1 MTDNWTGPLPS
12 QPLPPELPPDEQ
24 PVEIRIV
31 AMPTVEI
38 KPGCKYLIG
47 IDAEHDTDRLD
58 RMAQA
63 VQDFFPDSE
72 FAFVRGATVLGE
84 APDR

>member
-1 MTDNWTGPLPS
+1 
-12 QPLPPELPPDEQ
+12 
-24 PVEIRIV
+24 
-31 AMPTVEI
+31 MPTVEI

-47 IDAEHDTDRLD
+47 IDAEHDLDRLN

-84 APDR
+84 APER